1 MVFENTVL
9 ANKVEVLMVEA
20 MTVDAFK
27 VEVRIVLP

>member
-9 ANKVEVLMVEA
+9 ANKEEVLMVEA